1 MSDTHQLVA
10 VVTGAGGGIGKAT
23 AGLLAERGYLVVA
36 ADMNRDAVEPVAAD
50 IGGRAVTL
58 DVSDRDAVSALA
70 SDLADRYGRVDAVV
84 NSAGIWRH
92 IPLAEVPYEIA
103 RQVLEV
109 NVLGSWSMV
118 QTLAPLMSAGAA
130 IVNLSSSSTTI
141 APSGL
146 GLYIRT
152 DGTERG
158 YQTGARQALGATLP
172 LGRHGEAIDIAKVVA
187 FLLGE
192 ESAYMTGQ
200 TVIVDG
206 GLTLIGI
213 PPTAAVATGGQLP
226 G

>member
-146 GLYIRT
+146 GLYPASKGAIEALTRTLAVELGPRGIRVNAVAPGLIRT

-172 LGRHGEAIDIAKVVA
+172 SPRSSRSCWAR
-187 FLLGE
+187 
-192 ESAYMTGQ
+192 SRRT
-200 TVIVDG
+200 
-206 GLTLIGI
+206 
-213 PPTAAVATGGQLP
+213 
-226 G
+226 